1 MVTQPQK
8 GTNPAVPND
17 LPDIADLRMRIMQP
31 FFRIVQIICLIA
43 VGLCLVMI
51 ALQSTRA
58 FVITIMSIPILVET
72 GVATLGLWLI
82 GKQQSE
88 QAVYFFAF
96 ATILNSFIVGL
107 LLHTQHLLII
117 LTGLMIMLS
126 VFVSLKSFPIVMTV
140 LSIFLYS
147 IATFTELSLH
157 SIVGEQDTITL
168 SINIITVCGSLIG
181 IVGCVYLIGQQM
193 KLLVNSVRGLALTS
207 EQLRLTEQDS
217 TQQLNTQ
224 LEEQQRLFNIVQ
236 SLEVPII
243 PLRDGMIVVPLLS
256 YLDQQRM
263 DAIEQRVLAF
273 IKAHKS
279 HTVILEMTGVPTID
293 SYAARRLMKMAR
305 SIRLLGAE
313 AVLSGLHPDIAMVLS
328 RLDIDFK
335 EIQVFISIQ
344 DVLLYQHVGVSER

>member
-1 MVTQPQK
+1 MCIR
-8 GTNPAVPND
+8 D
-17 LPDIADLRMRIMQP
+17 R
-31 FFRIVQIICLIA
+31 
-43 VGLCLVMI
+43 
-51 ALQSTRA
+51 
-58 FVITIMSIPILVET
+58 
-72 GVATLGLWLI
+72 
-82 GKQQSE
+82 
-88 QAVYFFAF
+88 
-96 ATILNSFIVGL
+96 
-107 LLHTQHLLII
+107 
-117 LTGLMIMLS
+117 
-126 VFVSLKSFPIVMTV
+126 
-140 LSIFLYS
+140 
-147 IATFTELSLH
+147 
-157 SIVGEQDTITL
+157 
-168 SINIITVCGSLIG
+168 
-181 IVGCVYLIGQQM
+181 
-193 KLLVNSVRGLALTS
+193 LTS

-313 AVLSGLHPDIAMVLS
+313 AVLSGLHPDIAMRCV
-328 RLDIDFK
+328 
-335 EIQVFISIQ
+335 
-344 DVLLYQHVGVSER
+344 